1 MLIKANMGRNHVMK
15 GKVNLV
21 GNQLGSEK
29 GMSFT
34 FLAESKCPP
43 RVLRDEAGL
52 GKQGC
57 ANGPL

>member
-1 MLIKANMGRNHVMK
+1 MGRSHVMK

-34 FLAESKCPP
+34 FLAESQCPP

-52 GKQGC
+52 SKQGC